1 MEALHF
7 DAVEAIYATAEG
19 ARDWSDALSMLCA
32 NVGAEGAW
40 LGLHRARGEAVGFA
54 SVVGDT
60 AVVTALPQSFVGR
73 AGEQDRAYVAPD
85 LLCPLGGF
93 GIRRPWIEA
102 DDVTDD
108 AHLIRL
114 DLLRADGSTL
124 VLQCA
129 RSAASGPFRDDA
141 QSVLEQLV
149 QHVDRALRLSARLP
163 DPTDERLRELDLRG
177 VPALVL
183 DRSRAVVAMNH
194 AAREFSDAMALPWQV
209 GTPLELGACHRNA
222 ELTRVLRLSG
232 GGALAPD
239 PVSLAALQAR
249 QLYRRANVIQTVSL
263 SFSGRSQK
271 GSVDWTDAGHR
282 VLSQITARGI
292 AEQVL
297 TLSLPADKAG
307 AYVAPQMMQRQMR
320 LLAQTF
326 LAEEESNGFSAL
338 ATEYEGNRPLP
349 HTALRTPQTMKAAFK
364 GRFSALVPT

>member
-19 ARDWSDALSMLCA
+19 ARDWSDALGMLCA

-40 LGLHRARGEAVGFA
+40 LGLHRARGEPVGFA

-163 DPTDERLRELDLRG
+163 DPIDERLRELDLRG

-232 GGALAPD
+232 GGAVHKTLLP
-239 PVSLAALQAR
+239 LC
-249 QLYRRANVIQTVSL
+249 
-263 SFSGRSQK
+263 GRH
-271 GSVDWTDAGHR
+271 GDDG
-282 VLSQITARGI
+282 
-292 AEQVL
+292 
-297 TLSLPADKAG
+297 
-307 AYVAPQMMQRQMR
+307 
-320 LLAQTF
+320 
-326 LAEEESNGFSAL
+326 
-338 ATEYEGNRPLP
+338 
-349 HTALRTPQTMKAAFK
+349 
-364 GRFSALVPT
+364 SALVIGPAPADAQDYVLASVARRDRPTHLCAQQLRELFDLTPTESRLAVMIASGCSPETAAERCSVTVGTVRWHLKRVFAKTCSAGQTELVAQLQALAYAI